1 MFDIIIKSGFV
12 IDGSGCTGIIQD
24 IGISK
29 GEISALG
36 DIEGAP
42 AREIF
47 EAQDFVVCPGF
58 IDIHSHSDFNL
69 LHEPPGRSKIM
80 QGVTTEVCG
89 NCGLS
94 GAPLL
99 GRAKEQRR
107 KSLTGMGLSFTWSS
121 MQQYVDLLQN
131 RGLFCNIA
139 PLIGHGNLRGS
150 VIGYENRSPSQKE
163 MDTMADLLRK
173 GLDAG
178 AWGMSSGLFYP
189 PGAYAAEDELI
200 ALARISSQYGGIYAS
215 HIRNEEDSVIDAVAE
230 AVKIGRE
237 AGIPVQ
243 ISHLKTMGEKNW
255 SKLPAIFEIMEKA
268 LHEGLDIS
276 ADRYPYIAAATDL
289 DALLPSWACEG
300 GIEKELERLRSKEM
314 QKNIFASIINL
325 RRPEEIFNRILIARV
340 CNEHNKELEGKTIIE
355 AAGQRNQTIQ
365 ETFFSLLIDEQARV
379 EALFFNMSEENLRK
393 IYLKDYVMVGSDS
406 AAWDTEGFLGEGKP
420 HPRCFGAF
428 PRFLRRYVLE
438 DRVLKM
444 EQAVKKMTGQ
454 PAVKLGLKDR
464 GLIKQGYK
472 ADLVIMKLE
481 EIRDKATYGNPHQF
495 PEGINRVM
503 VNGIWVVQDGHSTGK
518 RPGTVLLK
526 RK

>member
-1 MFDIIIKSGFV
+1 MFDSIIKGGFV
-12 IDGSGCTGIIQD
+12 IDGSGAPGIFQD
-24 IGISK
+24 IGISN
-29 GEISALG
+29 GVIAALG
-36 DIEGAP
+36 GIEGAP
-42 AREIF
+42 SREIF

-69 LHEPPGRSKIM
+69 LHVPPGRSKIM

-99 GRAKEQRR
+99 GRVKEQRQ

-121 MQQYVDLLQN
+121 MQGYVELLQS

-150 VIGYENRSPSQKE
+150 VIGYENRGPSRKE
-163 MDTMADLLRK
+163 MDTMAGLLRD

-178 AWGMSSGLFYP
+178 AWGLSSGLFYP
-189 PGAYAAEDELI
+189 PGAYAADYELI
-200 ALARISSQYGGIYAS
+200 ALARIAAQYSGIYAS
-215 HIRNEEDSVIDAVAE
+215 HIRNEEDSVVEAVAE

-237 AGIPVQ
+237 AGIAVQ

-255 SKLPAIFEIMEKA
+255 DKLSAIFDIMEKA
-268 LHEGLDIS
+268 QREGFDIS
-276 ADRYPYIAAATDL
+276 ADRYPYTAAATDL
-289 DALLPSWACEG
+289 DALLPAWACEG
-300 GIEKELERLRSKEM
+300 GIEKELERLRDKEM
-314 QKNIFASIINL
+314 QEKIFAFIINL
-325 RRPEEIFNRILIARV
+325 RRPEEIFDRVLIARV
-340 CNEHNKELEGKTIIE
+340 CNEHNKELEGKTVTE
-355 AAGQRNQTIQ
+355 AAGLRHQTVK
-365 ETFFSLLIDEQARV
+365 ETFFNLLINEQVLV
-379 EALFFNMSEENLRK
+379 EALFFNMSEENLRR

-428 PRFLRRYVLE
+428 PRVLRRYVL
-438 DRVLKM
+438 DDKVLKL
-444 EQAVKKMTGQ
+444 EQAIGKMTGQ
-454 PAVKLGLKDR
+454 PGTKLGLKDR

-481 EIRDKATYGNPHQF
+481 ELRDKATYENPQQF

-503 VNGIWVVQDGHSTGK
+503 VNGTWAVQDGHSTDK
-518 RPGTVLLK
+518 RSGTVLLK